1 MTGQPGGERIAVLE
15 TKESLGI
22 AIWKMP
28 FFRALRRAYPGC
40 TITHIAAGRSFH
52 ADLLRP
58 INGSYVDAVIEN
70 AGIEKPLW
78 AARRRLRDLPRFS
91 LVYDV
96 RTKGARVAWAW
107 ANLRH
112 DRFVSMLPGFLL
124 TTQPQA
130 RVQRPRHWVGRLMAM
145 IEVATGRPADW
156 RGRIELPPEAA
167 AAAAH
172 LLPGGE
178 RYVGLAPGAHGAYK
192 VWPVDRFI
200 ETAHALAARGFR
212 PVFLIG
218 PDERSMVPQLRAA
231 VPGALFPEVDRT
243 DPFPTIKG
251 PQLALA
257 LGERLA
263 AAVANCTGIG
273 HLLAN
278 AGTPLVSLFG
288 PTDPRRFLPWTEPIR
303 ALRAQDFGAD
313 SDMSAIPVD
322 AVVASVDSVVDAAA
336 SGAGAGPDPYRHGLL
351 AA

>member
-1 MTGQPGGERIAVLE
+1 MTAPSGGERIAVLE

-22 AIWKMP
+22 AIWKIP

-40 TITHIAAGRSFH
+40 TITHIAAGRTFH

-58 INGSYVDAVIEN
+58 INEPYVDAVIEN

-78 AARRRLRDLPRFS
+78 AARRRLRDQPPFS

-96 RTKGARVAWAW
+96 RTKAARVAWAW

-112 DRFVSMLPGFLL
+112 DRFVSMLPGFVL
-124 TTQPQA
+124 TTRRQV
-130 RVQRPRHWVGRLMAM
+130 RVRRPRHWVGRLMAM
-145 IEVATGRPADW
+145 IEVATGQPADW
-156 RGRIELPPEAA
+156 RGRIDLPPEAV

-172 LLPGGE
+172 LLPAGG
-178 RYVGLAPGAHGAYK
+178 RYVGLAPGAHGTYK
-192 VWPVDRFI
+192 VWPVERFI
-200 ETAHALAARGFR
+200 DTAHALAARGLR

-218 PDERSMVPQLRAA
+218 PDERPMVPRLRES

-243 DPFPTIKG
+243 DPHPDIKG

-257 LGERLA
+257 IGERLA

-278 AGTPLVSLFG
+278 VGTPLVSLFG

-303 ALRAQDFGAD
+303 ALRAQDFGGDA
-313 SDMSAIPVD
+313 DMSAIPVP
-322 AVVASVDSVVDAAA
+322 AVIAAVDSVIDAAA
-336 SGAGAGPDPYRHGLL
+336 SGASAGPDPYRHGLL